1 MTLSD
6 CKKYITEGTE
16 DYICFLNKINYL
28 IESGFIKNL
37 IESDKIQFNQFAVPL
52 KNELLRKFIEC
63 KPDPLL
69 RNFIILKTMDEKQFS
84 RLSGKAILVL
94 KYYERMNILFESGT
108 DVIIKDCSNINET
121 ELFNKRLNILC
132 SNE

>member
-52 KNELLRKFIEC
+52 KNELLRKFKKC

-69 RNFIILKTMDEKQFS
+69 RNLIILKTMDEKQFS